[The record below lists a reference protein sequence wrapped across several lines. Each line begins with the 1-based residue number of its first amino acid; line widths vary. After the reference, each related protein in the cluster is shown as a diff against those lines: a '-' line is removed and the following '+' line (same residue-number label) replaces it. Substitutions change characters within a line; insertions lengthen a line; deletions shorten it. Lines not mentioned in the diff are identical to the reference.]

1 MQTQIWGQIQQ
12 GSTGPTEEPG
22 APIQPQGCGGRKWKM
37 VGWKGFQVE
46 KEHQHQWVDE
56 LSQWCSWRRMSLRS
70 GLHKLS
76 LVCLLL
82 LFHCLREG
90 MISRGYGSG
99 TITTNPLVCVLRLHI
114 WRSVCVCV
122 CVCVSTCLCHV
133 VEATRLL
140 ANVRLCPLLC
150 FKLSPLF
157 FDLAKLSTCLFGSDL
172 MLFKGCPDFRLAG
185 SILFLLCLFVP

>member
-1 MQTQIWGQIQQ
+1 
-12 GSTGPTEEPG
+12 
-22 APIQPQGCGGRKWKM
+22 
-37 VGWKGFQVE
+37 
-46 KEHQHQWVDE
+46 
-56 LSQWCSWRRMSLRS
+56 
-70 GLHKLS
+70 
-76 LVCLLL
+76 
-82 LFHCLREG
+82 

-114 WRSVCVCV
+114 WRSV

-172 MLFKGCPDFRLAG
+172 MLFKGCPDSRLAG
-185 SILFLLCLFVP
+185 SILFLLCLFRSIVSNSCLAGTKTKRIFIFWPDHSNALPPSFSAHKKKKEKEKKKKEKKRKELMQRKRPALVLCHC